1 MSFELRK
8 EHLSYTSKKTS
19 RYLRQRFGYLDLY
32 LIGFCIL
39 GDKLLNINL
48 LVYCLGIY
56 LAFRILF
63 ISSNYAFAILISL
76 IPNLAVMFIPIP
88 SMSVPIIN
96 VLMGVALF
104 KVCISNFKN
113 PVNKS
118 FLFVIGLFIAYEW
131 SHIFYYDIKSI
142 ILLFSWSFAILY
154 VSLYFFYSL
163 KTYNHKVVIIYF
175 ITGVFIS
182 IIYGVLDFLEKYGTL
197 MTNNATIRFKG
208 GAGDPNYFSMYIMIS
223 LFLLLFLVNRETKK
237 LLKFIYPLVF
247 VLFVAFGVLSLSRMF
262 LLVISLLLMLL
273 LIKIIFKMKKNKK
286 ILFFII
292 SVISILFLFSIFFIA
307 DFTSIINVL
316 LSRFTDFIGD
326 PSALT
331 SNRNVL
337 AEQYLQLLM
346 SDTKDMIFGIGIQD
360 YHLRSG
366 IQLQAHNIILELL
379 VVWGIVGFLVFILF
393 VATLLKY
400 GNTNRKDVK
409 NDFISWLP
417 IICMGISYLSLNA
430 MSNES
435 FFLLLLFAMKNL
447 QEFDSLENYLMKND
461 YG

>member
-1 MSFELRK
+1 MSSKLLK
-8 EHLSYTSKKTS
+8 ENLPYTSKKTG
-19 RYLRQRFGYLDLY
+19 RFFSKSLGYIDLY
-32 LIGFCIL
+32 IIGFCIL
-39 GDKLLNINL
+39 SDKLLNVNI
-48 LVYCLGIY
+48 LVYCLGTY

-63 ISSNYAFAILISL
+63 ISTDYSFAILISL
-76 IPNLAVMFIPIP
+76 IPNLAVMFIPI
-88 SMSVPIIN
+88 SGMTVPIIN
-96 VLMGVALF
+96 VLMAVALF

-118 FLFVIGLFIAYEW
+118 FLLVIGLYIAYEW

-142 ILLFSWSFAILY
+142 ILLFSWSVAILY
-154 VSLYFFYSL
+154 VSFYFFYSL
-163 KTYNHKVVIIYF
+163 KTYNHKVVIIHS

-182 IIYGVLDFLEKYGTL
+182 IIYGVLDFYEKYGTL

-223 LFLLLFLVNRETKK
+223 LFLLLYLVNRETKK

-292 SVISILFLFSIFFIA
+292 SVFSILFLFSIFFIA

-379 VVWGIVGFLVFILF
+379 VVWGLLGFLVFMTF

-400 GNTNRKDVK
+400 GSAKRKNIK

-435 FFLLLLFAMKNL
+435 FFLLLLFVIKNL
-447 QEFDSLENYLMKND
+447 QEFDSSNIYMMRNV
-461 YG
+461 